1 MLSVIYSI
9 FLECC
14 LEPVTRVQVP
24 PAMAIDSPTMPVLR
38 LLHEHGDEFSLDHSY
53 ESDRS
58 MPNLVPLSPPSTLT
72 GSSGCASTA
81 FSRPAAQISPYRYS
95 LGKDNYN

>member
-1 MLSVIYSI
+1 MLSVIYPA
-9 FLECC
+9 FLERC

-38 LLHEHGDEFSLDHSY
+38 LLDEHGDEFSLDHSY

-58 MPNLVPLSPPSTLT
+58 MPNLVPLLPPSTLT

-81 FSRPAAQISPYRYS
+81 ISRPAAQVSPYRYS